1 MWTLHADG
9 TLERINRA
17 PANITLD
24 PEVAHNDAVPTGTNR
39 PVAIKFKSFADG
51 RGFSLAR
58 RLRETHGSDLTLIA
72 TGHILP
78 DQARHAFQSGF
89 DQILISNKEMERF
102 GRQAW
107 DAALQ
112 NAVATLYLGEASG
125 GGIWARRRTETP
137 NRTPNGTTQAG
148 AP

>member
-1 MWTLHADG
+1 MWIFHADG
-9 TLERINRA
+9 TLERIKNV
-17 PANITLD
+17 PATITLD
-24 PEVAHNDAVPTGTNR
+24 PELADNDAVPVGTNQ
-39 PVAIKFKSFADG
+39 PVVISFKSFADG

-72 TGHILP
+72 TGHVLP

-89 DQILISNKEMERF
+89 DQILISDNEMDRY

-112 NAVATLYLGEASG
+112 NTVGTLYIGEASG
-125 GGIWARRRTETP
+125 DGIWARRHTTQQV
-137 NRTPNGTTQAG
+137 GKTQAG
-148 AP
+148 AR

>member
-1 MWTLHADG
+1 MWIYHASG
-9 TLERINRA
+9 SLERIARA

-24 PEVAHNDAVPTGTNR
+24 PEAADNDAVPTGTNR
-39 PVAIKFKSFADG
+39 PVAIAFKSFADG

-72 TGHILP
+72 TGHVLP

-137 NRTPNGTTQAG
+137 NRTTQAG